1 MLQCTKR
8 LREICYIQ
16 CIHVIAAIV
25 DLVQVSEIVLSELA
39 AGTLNKQNESKDR
52 HTVIFDGSMG

>member
-25 DLVQVSEIVLSELA
+25 DLVQVSEVVLSELV
-39 AGTLNKQNESKDR
+39 AGTLNKQN
-52 HTVIFDGSMG
+52 